1 MKPTLTIYQP
11 DSSLSD
17 NDPGI
22 TAEQLIQQCQP
33 PDAQVLEAEGYDA
46 YVEKL
51 HKPLK
56 AIGLVSESLPLIMA
70 GWVMQGFHVW
80 AVPVNMSFDAW
91 CKKLADDLRAKGVA
105 SLSWNTLKQWV
116 VIARNP
122 GLAQLAGEIGIGM
135 ATATLTADDPTG
147 ERAKAVA
154 ALAPQVADFIG
165 SGEVTTARD
174 LIVAYRGIANGED
187 GAGRATKYEAGLPR
201 LVLLEGY
208 MRDSNDPAWT
218 IEAVYEDG
226 QTFWLGQ
233 IVRPSLVSAP
243 MPLLQQVAVNHLVN
257 RARLRRG

>member
-1 MKPTLTIYQP
+1 MTKPIPPTLTIYES
-11 DSSLSD
+11 DKSLSD
-17 NDPGI
+17 NDPGL

-56 AIGLVSESLPLIMA
+56 AIGTVTESLPLIMA
-70 GWVMQGFHVW
+70 AWVERGFQVW
-80 AVPVNMSFDAW
+80 AEPNGMSFDAW
-91 CKKLADDLRAKGVA
+91 CKRLADDLRAKGVA
-105 SLSWNTLKQWV
+105 TLSWNTLKQWV
-116 VIARNP
+116 VIAKNP

-135 ATATLTADDPTG
+135 ATATLTADDPMG

-154 ALAPQVADFIG
+154 ALAPQVADYIG

-187 GAGRATKYEAGLPR
+187 GEGRATKYEAGLPR
-201 LVLLEGY
+201 LVLLE
-208 MRDSNDPAWT
+208 DFFSDETPAY
-218 IEAVYEDG
+218 EVQAVYENG
-226 QTFWLGQ
+226 PTIWLGQ
-233 IVRPSLVSAP
+233 IIRPGPDKPILWH
-243 MPLLQQVAVNHLVN
+243 VAVNHLVN